1 MCCTITIIRYIGFI
15 STKRFPKLVSQSSP
29 KWFQPMNYRIAQN
42 PDLPEVSEMERPL
55 SSVNPLETFG
65 NQSKPTIETE
75 VSYSKLSG
83 LSFPASY
90 TKVAESLTKLGF
102 KVNVNTLKGRWVE
115 KYIEPALEGVDCPLW
130 KENGITEFG
139 FNAIAEILQR
149 CVFAGAE
156 SIAPETLRNDLI
168 ERYGRIDTPIDL
180 LDLVAESARQKE
192 LERTENSSA
201 LVKQSQTDTDRLNKA
216 IEANQILNKPVQK
229 EDSAKLSA
237 KTQIDLIVKAQSLRM
252 QKVSFLR
259 SEGFT
264 DDEIEEVIGRP
275 IG

>member
-1 MCCTITIIRYIGFI
+1 
-15 STKRFPKLVSQSSP
+15 
-29 KWFQPMNYRIAQN
+29 MNYRIAQN
-42 PDLPEVSEMERPL
+42 PDLPDVLEMERPL
-55 SSVNPLETFG
+55 STVQPLETFG
-65 NQSKPTIETE
+65 NSAKPTIETD
-75 VSYSKLSG
+75 VSFSKLSG

-115 KYIEPALEGVDCPLW
+115 KYITPSLESVNCPQW
-130 KENGITEFG
+130 RENGVTEFG

-149 CVFAGAE
+149 CVFSGSAN
-156 SIAPETLRNDLI
+156 IAPETLRDELI

-192 LERTENSSA
+192 QERTENSSA

-216 IEANQILNKPVQK
+216 REANQILNKPVQK
-229 EDSAKLSA
+229 EDSAKLST